1 MINMRVPSGKKR
13 NYIQMNIRFFKIVL
27 SFNLLLFIS
36 SVAAVDQ
43 IEVGIDE
50 QLGSYIPLDTH
61 FKDARGNEVT
71 LKELISESDA
81 TILAFVYYQCPGIC
95 SPLLFELA
103 DVINKSD
110 LELGYD
116 YNIIA
121 LSMDEYETPQIAA
134 EKKRTFLSALDSN
147 VPGNSWKF
155 LTGDST
161 DIRTVSNAAG
171 FYFKREG
178 DQFRHSGAFI
188 FIDKDG
194 KICRYLLPGY
204 SDRGGFS
211 ILPFDFKM
219 AVLETNSG
227 KVSPTIAKVLQFCFS
242 YDPEGKSYVLNVTR
256 IFGAGILLLVVLFL
270 IFIIFKPKKE
280 FIKAR

>member
-1 MINMRVPSGKKR
+1 MKNRIF
-13 NYIQMNIRFFKIVL
+13 QIVI
-27 SFNLLLFIS
+27 SIIILLFVS
-36 SVAAVDQ
+36 SSLASDQ

-50 QLGSYIPLDTH
+50 QLGSNIPLDVQ
-61 FKDARGNEVT
+61 FKDAQGNEVA
-71 LKELISESDA
+71 LRELISESDA
-81 TILAFVYYQCPGIC
+81 TVLAFVYYQCPGIC
-95 SPLLFELA
+95 SPLLFELS

-116 YNIIA
+116 YNIVAI
-121 LSMDEYETPQIAA
+121 SMDEYETPEMAA

-147 VPGNSWKF
+147 VPAVSWRF

-204 SDRGGFS
+204 SNKGGFS

-219 AVLETNSG
+219 AVLETNEG
-227 KVSPTIAKVLQFCFS
+227 KISPTIAKVLQFCFS

-256 IFGAGILLLVVLFL
+256 IFGAGTLLLVVLFL
-270 IFIIFKPKKE
+270 VFIVFKPKKE

>member
-1 MINMRVPSGKKR
+1 
-13 NYIQMNIRFFKIVL
+13 MNHRFFQIVL
-27 SFNLLLFIS
+27 SFILLLFVFS
-36 SVAAVDQ
+36 SLADDQ
-43 IEVGIDE
+43 IKVGIDE
-50 QLGSYIPLDTH
+50 QLGNYVPLDVH
-61 FKDARGNEVT
+61 FKDAQGNEVN
-71 LKELISESDA
+71 LRELVSE
-81 TILAFVYYQCPGIC
+81 
-95 SPLLFELA
+95 FELS

-121 LSMDEYETPQIAA
+121 ISMDEYETPQIAA
-134 EKKRTFLSALDSN
+134 DKKRTFFSALDRN
-147 VPGNSWKF
+147 VPAESWMF
-155 LTGDST
+155 LTGDSA
-161 DIRTVSNAAG
+161 DIRTVSDAAG

-178 DQFRHSGAFI
+178 EQFRHSGAFI
-188 FIDKDG
+188 FIDKEG
-194 KICRYLLPGY
+194 KICRYLFPGY

-219 AVLETNSG
+219 AVLETNRG

-256 IFGAGILLLVVLFL
+256 IFGAGILILVAVFVA
-270 IFIIFKPKKE
+270 FIIFKPKKE

>member
-1 MINMRVPSGKKR
+1 MKYRIF
-13 NYIQMNIRFFKIVL
+13 QIVL
-27 SFNLLLFIS
+27 SFILLLFVFS
-36 SVAAVDQ
+36 SLADDQ

-50 QLGSYIPLDTH
+50 QLGKYVPLDVH
-61 FKDARGNEVT
+61 FKDAQGNEVN
-71 LKELISESDA
+71 LRELISKSDA
-81 TILAFVYYQCPGIC
+81 TVLAFVYYQCPAIC
-95 SPLLFELA
+95 SPLLFELS

-121 LSMDEYETPQIAA
+121 ISMDEYEFPEIAA
-134 EKKRTFLSALDSN
+134 EKKIMFFSALDSN
-147 VPGNSWKF
+147 VPADSWKF
-155 LTGDST
+155 LTGDSA
-161 DIRTVSNAAG
+161 DIRTVSDAAG

-188 FIDKDG
+188 FIDNEG
-194 KICRYLLPGY
+194 KICRYLFPGY

-219 AVLETNSG
+219 ALLETDRG
-227 KVSPTIAKVLQFCFS
+227 KVSPTIARVLQFCFS
-242 YDPEGKSYVLNVTR
+242 YDPEGKGYVLNVTR
-256 IFGAGILLLVVLFL
+256 IFGAGILLLAALFL

>member
-1 MINMRVPSGKKR
+1 MKH
-13 NYIQMNIRFFKIVL
+13 RFFQIVL
-27 SFNLLLFIS
+27 SFILLLFVS
-36 SVAAVDQ
+36 PTSAGDQ

-50 QLGSYIPLDTH
+50 QLGSFIPLDVQ
-61 FKDARGNEVT
+61 FKDAKGDEVK
-71 LKELISESDA
+71 LRELISDSEA

-95 SPLLFELA
+95 SPLLFELS

-116 YNIIA
+116 YNIVAI
-121 LSMDEYETPQIAA
+121 SMDEYETPEMAA

-147 VPGNSWKF
+147 VPADSWKF
-155 LTGDST
+155 LTGDSI

-204 SDRGGFS
+204 SNKGGFS

-219 AVLETNSG
+219 AVLETNEG
-227 KVSPTIAKVLQFCFS
+227 KISPTMAKVLQFCFS

-270 IFIIFKPKKE
+270 VFIVFKPKKE

>member
-1 MINMRVPSGKKR
+1 MRISIF
-13 NYIQMNIRFFKIVL
+13 NIVL
-27 SFNLLLFIS
+27 SFILLLFVS
-36 SVAAVDQ
+36 STPAGDQ

-50 QLGSYIPLDTH
+50 QLGTHIPLDVH
-61 FKDARGNEVT
+61 FKDAKGNEVT
-71 LKELISESDA
+71 LGELISDSEA
-81 TILAFVYYQCPGIC
+81 TVLAFVYYQCPAIC
-95 SPLLFELA
+95 SPLLFELS

-116 YNIIA
+116 YNVIA
-121 LSMDEYETPQIAA
+121 ISMDEYETPKMAA
-134 EKKRTFLSALDSN
+134 EKKRTFLSALYSN
-147 VPGNSWKF
+147 VPADSWRF

-194 KICRYLLPGY
+194 KICRYLFPGY

-219 AVLETNSG
+219 AVLETNEG

-270 IFIIFKPKKE
+270 MFIIFKPKKE

>member
-1 MINMRVPSGKKR
+1 
-13 NYIQMNIRFFKIVL
+13 MNNRISQIVL
-27 SFNLLLFIS
+27 SVILLLFIS
-36 SVAAVDQ
+36 PVLADDQ
-43 IEVGIDE
+43 IKVGIDE
-50 QLGSYIPLDTH
+50 QLGSYIPLDVN
-61 FKDARGNEVT
+61 FIDSNGNGVS
-71 LKELISESDA
+71 LRELISESDV
-81 TILAFVYYQCPGIC
+81 TVLAFVYYLCPAIC
-95 SPLLFELA
+95 SPLLFELS

-121 LSMDEYETPQIAA
+121 ISMDEYETPEIAA
-134 EKKRTFLSALDSN
+134 DKKRMFFSALDTN
-147 VPGNSWKF
+147 VPADSWKF

-161 DIRTVSNAAG
+161 DIRTVSDAAG

-178 DQFRHSGAFI
+178 EQFRHSGAFI
-188 FIDKDG
+188 FIDKEG
-194 KICRYLLPGY
+194 KICRYLFPGY

-219 AVLETNSG
+219 AVLETNRG

-256 IFGAGILLLVVLFL
+256 IFGAGILLLAVLFL

>member
-1 MINMRVPSGKKR
+1 MKNNLQHIFLVLVVL
-13 NYIQMNIRFFKIVL
+13 FFVSS
-27 SFNLLLFIS
+27 SF
-36 SVAAVDQ
+36 AGDH
-43 IEVGIDE
+43 IEIGIDE
-50 QLGSYIPLDTH
+50 QLGSYIPLNVP
-61 FKDARGNEVT
+61 FKDSEGNDVT
-71 LKELISESDA
+71 LKQFISSSDA
-81 TILAFVYYQCPGIC
+81 TVIAFVYYQCPGIC
-95 SPLLFELA
+95 SPLLFELS

-116 YNIIA
+116 YNVIA
-121 LSMDEYETPQIAA
+121 ISMDEYETPEIAA
-134 EKKRTFLSALDSN
+134 EKKRMFFSALNSN
-147 VPGNSWKF
+147 VPADSWKF

-161 DIRTVSNAAG
+161 DIKTVSDAAG

-188 FIDKDG
+188 FIDKEG
-194 KICRYLLPGY
+194 KICRYLFPGY
-204 SDRGGFS
+204 SDRRGFS

-219 AVLETNSG
+219 AVLETNRG
-227 KVSPTIAKVLQFCFS
+227 KISPTIARVLQFCFS

-256 IFGAGILLLVVLFL
+256 IFGAGILLLAVLFL

>member
-1 MINMRVPSGKKR
+1 MKHRIHQ
-13 NYIQMNIRFFKIVL
+13 III
-27 SFNLLLFIS
+27 SFSLLLFIS
-36 SVAAVDQ
+36 SATAGDQ
-43 IEVGIDE
+43 IKVGIDE
-50 QLGSYIPLDTH
+50 QLGSYIPLDVH
-61 FKDARGNEVT
+61 FKDAQGNEVN
-71 LKELISESDA
+71 LRELISESDA
-81 TILAFVYYQCPGIC
+81 TVLAFVYYQCPGIC
-95 SPLLFELA
+95 SPLLFELS

-121 LSMDEYETPQIAA
+121 ISMDEYETPEIAA
-134 EKKRTFLSALDSN
+134 EKKRMFFSALNSN
-147 VPGNSWKF
+147 VPADSWMF

-161 DIRTVSNAAG
+161 DIRTVSDAAG

-178 DQFRHSGAFI
+178 EQFRHSGAFI
-188 FIDKDG
+188 FIDKEG
-194 KICRYLLPGY
+194 KICRYLFPGY

-227 KVSPTIAKVLQFCFS
+227 KVSPTIARVLQFCFS

-256 IFGAGILLLVVLFL
+256 IFGAGILLLVALFVA
-270 IFIIFKPKKE
+270 FIIFKPKKE

>member
-1 MINMRVPSGKKR
+1 
-13 NYIQMNIRFFKIVL
+13 
-27 SFNLLLFIS
+27 LFVS
-36 SVAAVDQ
+36 SALGGDR

-50 QLGSYIPLDTH
+50 QLGSYVPLDVQ
-61 FKDARGNEVT
+61 FKDAQGNEVT
-71 LKELISESDA
+71 LREIVSGSDA
-81 TILAFVYYQCPGIC
+81 TLLAFVYYECPGIC
-95 SPLLFELA
+95 SKLLFELS

-116 YNIIA
+116 YKIVTI
-121 LSMDEYETPQIAA
+121 SMDEYETPEIAA
-134 EKKRTFLSALDSN
+134 EKKKTLLASLDTEA
-147 VPGNSWKF
+147 PENSWKF

-171 FYFKREG
+171 YYFKREG

-188 FIDKDG
+188 FIDKEG
-194 KICRYLLPGY
+194 KVTRYLFPGY
-204 SDRGGFS
+204 SNKAGFS

-219 AVLETNSG
+219 AVIETSKG

-242 YDPEGKSYVLNVTR
+242 YDPDGKGYVLNVTR
-256 IFGAGILLLVVLFL
+256 IFGAGILFFAVLFL
-270 IFIIFKPKKE
+270 LFMKFKPKKE

>member
-1 MINMRVPSGKKR
+1 
-13 NYIQMNIRFFKIVL
+13 MNNRIFKIVL
-27 SFNLLLFIS
+27 SFILLLFVS
-36 SVAAVDQ
+36 SAPAGDQ

-50 QLGSYIPLDTH
+50 QLGSFIPLDVQ
-61 FKDARGNEVT
+61 FKDAEGNEIT
-71 LKELISESDA
+71 LRELIPESDA

-95 SPLLFELA
+95 SPLLFELS

-121 LSMDEYETPQIAA
+121 ISMDEYETPEIAA
-134 EKKRTFLSALDSN
+134 EKKRIFLSALNSN
-147 VPGNSWKF
+147 APEDSWKF
-155 LTGDST
+155 LTGDSS
-161 DIRTVSNAAG
+161 DIRKVSNTAG
-171 FYFKREG
+171 FYFKRVG

-188 FIDKDG
+188 FIDNEG
-194 KICRYLLPGY
+194 KICRYLIPGY
-204 SDRGGFS
+204 SDKGGFS

>member
-1 MINMRVPSGKKR
+1 MK
-13 NYIQMNIRFFKIVL
+13 IRFFKIVL
-27 SFNLLLFIS
+27 SFILFLFVPLV
-36 SVAAVDQ
+36 VAGDQ
-43 IEVGIDE
+43 IEIGIDE
-50 QLGSYIPLDTH
+50 QLGSYIPLDAH
-61 FKDARGNEVT
+61 FKDAQGNEVA

-81 TILAFVYYQCPGIC
+81 TVLAFVYYQCPGIC
-95 SPLLFELA
+95 SPLLFELS
-103 DVINKSD
+103 DVVNKSD

-116 YNIIA
+116 YNIVAI
-121 LSMDEYETPQIAA
+121 SMDEFETPEIAA

-147 VPGNSWKF
+147 VPADSWKF

-178 DQFRHSGAFI
+178 DQFRHTGAFI
-188 FIDKDG
+188 FIDKEG
-194 KICRYLLPGY
+194 KICRYLFPGY

-219 AVLETNSG
+219 AVLETNEG

-256 IFGAGILLLVVLFL
+256 IFGAGILILVALFVA
-270 IFIIFKPKKE
+270 FIIFKPKKE

>member
-1 MINMRVPSGKKR
+1 MKSKFL
-13 NYIQMNIRFFKIVL
+13 QIVL
-27 SFNLLLFIS
+27 SIVLLLFVS
-36 SVAAVDQ
+36 SAAAGDR

-50 QLGSYIPLDTH
+50 QLGSYIPLDVH
-61 FKDARGNEVT
+61 FKDAQGNEVI
-71 LKELISESDA
+71 LRELISESDA

-95 SPLLFELA
+95 SPLLFELS

-116 YNIIA
+116 YNVIA
-121 LSMDEYETPQIAA
+121 ISMDEYETPQIAA
-134 EKKRTFLSALDSN
+134 EKKRMFFSALDSN
-147 VPGNSWKF
+147 VPADSWKF

-161 DIRTVSNAAG
+161 DIRTVSDAAG

-178 DQFRHSGAFI
+178 EQFRHSGAFI
-188 FIDKDG
+188 FIDKEG
-194 KICRYLLPGY
+194 KICRYLFPGY

-219 AVLETNSG
+219 AVLETNRG
-227 KVSPTIAKVLQFCFS
+227 KVSPTIARVLQFCFS

-256 IFGAGILLLVVLFL
+256 IFGAGILLLAVLFL

>member
-1 MINMRVPSGKKR
+1 MKNRIF
-13 NYIQMNIRFFKIVL
+13 QIVI
-27 SFNLLLFIS
+27 SIIILLFVS
-36 SVAAVDQ
+36 SSLASDQ

-50 QLGSYIPLDTH
+50 QLGSNIPLDVQ
-61 FKDARGNEVT
+61 FKDAQGNEVA
-71 LKELISESDA
+71 LRELISESDA
-81 TILAFVYYQCPGIC
+81 TVLAFVYYQCPGIC
-95 SPLLFELA
+95 SPLLFELS

-116 YNIIA
+116 YNIVAI
-121 LSMDEYETPQIAA
+121 SMDEYETPEMAA

-147 VPGNSWKF
+147 VPADSWRF

-161 DIRTVSNAAG
+161 EIRKVSNAAG

-178 DQFRHSGAFI
+178 DQFKHTGAFI
-188 FIDKDG
+188 FIDKEG

-204 SDRGGFS
+204 SNKGGFS

-219 AVLETNSG
+219 AVLETNEG
-227 KVSPTIAKVLQFCFS
+227 KISPTIAKVLQFCFS

-256 IFGAGILLLVVLFL
+256 IFGAGTLLLVQQ
-270 IFIIFKPKKE
+270 
-280 FIKAR
+280 

>member
-1 MINMRVPSGKKR
+1 MKHRIF
-13 NYIQMNIRFFKIVL
+13 QIVL
-27 SFNLLLFIS
+27 SFILLMFLS
-36 SVAAVDQ
+36 SASAGDQ

-50 QLGSYIPLDTH
+50 QLGSFIPLDVQ
-61 FKDARGNEVT
+61 FKDAKGNEVK
-71 LKELISESDA
+71 LRELISDSEA

-178 DQFRHSGAFI
+178 DQFRHTGAFI
-188 FIDKDG
+188 FIDKEG
-194 KICRYLLPGY
+194 KICRYLFPGY

-219 AVLETNSG
+219 AVLETNEG
-227 KVSPTIAKVLQFCFS
+227 KVSPTIAKILQFCFS

-270 IFIIFKPKKE
+270 IFIVFKPKKAY
-280 FIKAR
+280 IKAR